1 LRKSLRRKNI
11 TVAVP
16 APILV
21 TDHDWFEYLAANGP
35 HDEVNFWRP
44 SDKRKPS
51 WAPGT
56 PALFK
61 LKKPYGGWIVGY
73 GLFARHELVPAW
85 LAWEA
90 FGTKNGAADFAGMR
104 DRIERLRRSTGARR
118 SLSSS
123 DPSSVVPSPTPSCF

>member
-1 LRKSLRRKNI
+1 M
-11 TVAVP
+11 P

-21 TDHDWFEYLAANGP
+21 TDHDWLEYLAANGP

-61 LKKPYGGWIVGY
+61 LKKPYGGWVVGY